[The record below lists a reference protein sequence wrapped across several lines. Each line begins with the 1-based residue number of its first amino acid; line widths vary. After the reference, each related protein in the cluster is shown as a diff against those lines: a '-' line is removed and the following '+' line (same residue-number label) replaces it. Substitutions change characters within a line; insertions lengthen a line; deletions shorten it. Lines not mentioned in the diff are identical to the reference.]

1 MNPLEGQVAV
11 ITGASSGIGR
21 GVAHEL
27 DAAGMRLVLTA
38 RRANR
43 LESLADEL
51 ESVAV
56 VVGDVTHE
64 DMPRRLIDAALESF
78 GRCDVVL
85 NNAGIMDTGPID
97 SVDVDRLCCNVRVNF
112 EAAVRIAY
120 AALRQFKAQGSGYLI
135 NTSSILGTKVRPTAG
150 VYAGTKY
157 GIEALTEA
165 LRIEV
170 AGTGIRVGCIEPGL
184 VMTELQ
190 DHFEVHPRDMLG
202 IERPLEP
209 ADIAR
214 VVRFMLEQ
222 PPHVVIPRI
231 MVLPSEQP
239 M

>member
-97 SVDVDRLCCNVRVNF
+97 SVDVDRLCRNVRVNF

>member
-78 GRCDVVL
+78 GRCDAVL

-97 SVDVDRLCCNVRVNF
+97 SVDVDRLCRNVRVNF

>member
-1 MNPLEGQVAV
+1 
-11 ITGASSGIGR
+11 
-21 GVAHEL
+21 
-27 DAAGMRLVLTA
+27 
-38 RRANR
+38 
-43 LESLADEL
+43 
-51 ESVAV
+51 
-56 VVGDVTHE
+56 
-64 DMPRRLIDAALESF
+64 
-78 GRCDVVL
+78 
-85 NNAGIMDTGPID
+85 
-97 SVDVDRLCCNVRVNF
+97 VRVNF
-112 EAAVRIAY
+112 EAAVRVAY
-120 AALRQFKAQGSGYLI
+120 VALRHFKAHGSGYLI

-150 VYAGTKY
+150 VYAGTKF

-209 ADIAR
+209 ADVAR